1 MKITVLLI
9 PLLLTFAHGV
19 CCGAHN
25 EQHLSTTIQKS
36 IDLDYLL
43 FLPREYAAT
52 TKRPWPMILFL
63 HGSGERGKDLSK
75 VKIYGPPKRAETE
88 TNFPFVVVS
97 PQCPTEQW
105 WDADALYAL
114 VQTIIKTY
122 RVDTNRLYLTG
133 LSMGG
138 FGTWNMAMAYPHLF
152 AAIAPVCGGGDAAKA
167 ATVRHIP
174 VWVFHGVDDPA
185 VPIRRSEQMVTALQQ
200 AGGDVRFTR
209 YEKTGHD
216 SWTKAY
222 NEPELY
228 TWFLQHSK

>member
-1 MKITVLLI
+1 MKITILLTA
-9 PLLLTFAHGV
+9 LLLMLTHGV

-25 EQHLSTTIQKS
+25 EQHLSTTIQKA

-43 FLPREYAAT
+43 FLPHGYAAT
-52 TKRPWPMILFL
+52 TNQSWPMILFL

-75 VKIYGPPKRAETE
+75 VKIYGPPKRAEAE
-88 TNFPFVVVS
+88 TNFPFIVVS
-97 PQCPTEQW
+97 PQCPAEQW

-138 FGTWNMAMAYPHLF
+138 FGTWNMAMAYPRLF

-174 VWVFHGVDDPA
+174 VWVFHGADDPA
-185 VPIRRSEQMVTALQQ
+185 VPVQRSEQMVAALQQ

-222 NEPELY
+222 NDPELY
-228 TWFLQHSK
+228 TWFLQHRK